1 MIIKFGRKNRGS
13 GIMEFVIVTGLSGSG
28 KSRAVDALEDI
39 GFFCV
44 DNMPPSFIE
53 KIYEL
58 CAEEEM
64 EKVAVVTDARGGYLF
79 HDIAKTLDSL
89 DEQKIDYKIL
99 FFECSDEALYKR
111 YKETRRKH
119 PLIDDCEGSVTAA
132 VKKERVLLETLR
144 GRADYIIDTTQ
155 LSPSQLKER
164 ISEMFLG
171 DSVKGLRITCMSF
184 GFKYG
189 APTEADM
196 VFDVRCL
203 PNPFYIDELRE
214 KTGLDS
220 EVYDYVM
227 EKEETKGF
235 AVRFFDMM
243 DYLIPLYGEEG
254 KSSLVVAVGCTGGKH
269 RSVTLAEALCR
280 HLGEKGIRAATIH
293 RDITR
298 GRK

>member
-1 MIIKFGRKNRGS
+1 MD
-13 GIMEFVIVTGLSGSG
+13 FVIVTGLPGSG
-28 KSRAVDALEDI
+28 KSKAVDALEDI

-53 KIYEL
+53 KFYEL

-64 EKVAVVTDARGGYLF
+64 EKVAVVTDSRGGYLF
-79 HDIAKTLDSL
+79 HSVSKTLDIL
-89 DEQKIDYKIL
+89 DGKNIDYKIM
-99 FFECSDEALYKR
+99 FFECSDEVLYKR

-119 PLIDDCEGSVTAA
+119 PLSDDCEGSVMAS
-132 VKKERVLLETLR
+132 VKKEREMLETLR

-155 LSPSQLKER
+155 LSPAQLKER
-164 ISEMFLG
+164 ISDIFLG

-203 PNPFYIDELRE
+203 PNPFYIDELRD

-227 EKEETKGF
+227 EKPETKGF
-235 AVRFFDMM
+235 ADRLFDMM
-243 DYLIPLYGEEG
+243 DYLIPLYSDEG
-254 KSSLVVAVGCTGGKH
+254 KSSLVIAIGCTGGKH
-269 RSVTLAEALCR
+269 RSVTLAEALAS
-280 HLGEKGIRAATIH
+280 HISESGLKAATVH
-293 RDITR
+293 RDITK

>member
-1 MIIKFGRKNRGS
+1 MD
-13 GIMEFVIVTGLSGSG
+13 FVIVTGLSGSG
-28 KSRAVDALEDI
+28 KSKAVDALEDI

-53 KIYEL
+53 KFYEL

-64 EKVAVVTDARGGYLF
+64 EKVAVVTDSRGGYLF
-79 HDIAKTLDSL
+79 HSVSKTLDIL
-89 DEQKIDYKIL
+89 DGKNIDYKIM
-99 FFECSDEALYKR
+99 FFECSDEVLYKR

-119 PLIDDCEGSVTAA
+119 PLSDDCEGSVMAS
-132 VKKERVLLETLR
+132 VKKEREMLETLR

-155 LSPSQLKER
+155 LSPAQLKER
-164 ISEMFLG
+164 ISDIFLG

-203 PNPFYIDELRE
+203 PNPFYIDELRD

-227 EKEETKGF
+227 EKPKTKGF
-235 AVRFFDMM
+235 ADRLFDMM
-243 DYLIPLYGEEG
+243 DYLIPLYSDEG
-254 KSSLVVAVGCTGGKH
+254 KSSLVIAIGCTGGKH
-269 RSVTLAEALCR
+269 RSVTLAEALAR
-280 HLGEKGIRAATIH
+280 HISESGLKAATVH
-293 RDITR
+293 RDITK

>member
-1 MIIKFGRKNRGS
+1 MD
-13 GIMEFVIVTGLSGSG
+13 FVIVTGLSGSG
-28 KSRAVDALEDI
+28 KSKAVDALEDI

-53 KIYEL
+53 KFYEL

-64 EKVAVVTDARGGYLF
+64 EKVAVVTDSRGGYLF
-79 HDIAKTLDSL
+79 HSVSKTLDIL
-89 DEQKIDYKIL
+89 DGKNIDYKIM
-99 FFECSDEALYKR
+99 FFECSDEVLYKR

-119 PLIDDCEGSVTAA
+119 PLSDDCEGSVMAS
-132 VKKERVLLETLR
+132 VKKEREILETLR

-155 LSPSQLKER
+155 LSPAQLKER
-164 ISEMFLG
+164 ISDIFLG

-203 PNPFYIDELRE
+203 PNPFYIDELRD

-227 EKEETKGF
+227 EKPETKGF
-235 AVRFFDMM
+235 ADRLFDMM
-243 DYLIPLYGEEG
+243 DYLIPLYSDEG
-254 KSSLVVAVGCTGGKH
+254 KSSLVIAIGCTGGKH
-269 RSVTLAEALCR
+269 RSVTLAEALAR
-280 HLGEKGIRAATIH
+280 HISESGLKAATVH
-293 RDITR
+293 RDITK

>member
-1 MIIKFGRKNRGS
+1 MD
-13 GIMEFVIVTGLSGSG
+13 FVIVTGLSGSG
-28 KSRAVDALEDI
+28 KSKAVDALEDI

-53 KIYEL
+53 KFYEL
-58 CAEEEM
+58 CAEEER
-64 EKVAVVTDARGGYLF
+64 EKVAVVTDSRGGFLF
-79 HDIAKTLDSL
+79 HSVSKTLDIL
-89 DEQKIDYKIL
+89 DGKNIDYKIM
-99 FFECSDEALYKR
+99 FFECSDEVLYKR

-119 PLIDDCEGSVTAA
+119 PLSDDCEGSVMAS
-132 VKKERVLLETLR
+132 VKKEREMLETLR

-155 LSPSQLKER
+155 LSPAQLKER
-164 ISEMFLG
+164 ISDIFLG

-203 PNPFYIDELRE
+203 PNPFYIDELRD

-227 EKEETKGF
+227 EKPETKGF
-235 AVRFFDMM
+235 ADRLFDMM
-243 DYLIPLYGEEG
+243 DYLIPLYSDEG
-254 KSSLVVAVGCTGGKH
+254 KSSLVIAIGCTGGKH
-269 RSVTLAEALCR
+269 RSVTLAEALAR
-280 HLGEKGIRAATIH
+280 HISESGLKAATVH
-293 RDITR
+293 RDITK

>member
-1 MIIKFGRKNRGS
+1 MD
-13 GIMEFVIVTGLSGSG
+13 FVIVTGLSGSG
-28 KSRAVDALEDI
+28 KSKTVDALEDI

-53 KIYEL
+53 KFYEL

-64 EKVAVVTDARGGYLF
+64 EKVAVVTDSRGGYLF
-79 HDIAKTLDSL
+79 HSVSKTLDIL
-89 DEQKIDYKIL
+89 DGKNIDYKIM
-99 FFECSDEALYKR
+99 FFECSDEVLYKR

-119 PLIDDCEGSVTAA
+119 PLSDDCEGSVMAS
-132 VKKERVLLETLR
+132 VKKEREMLETLR

-155 LSPSQLKER
+155 LSPAQLKER
-164 ISEMFLG
+164 ISDIFLG

-203 PNPFYIDELRE
+203 PNPFYIDELRD

-227 EKEETKGF
+227 EKPETKGF
-235 AVRFFDMM
+235 ADRLFDMM
-243 DYLIPLYGEEG
+243 DYLIPLYSDEG
-254 KSSLVVAVGCTGGKH
+254 KSSLVIAIGCTGGKH
-269 RSVTLAEALCR
+269 RSVTLAEALAS
-280 HLGEKGIRAATIH
+280 HISESGLKAATVH
-293 RDITR
+293 RDITK